1 MLRTISR
8 LCTVACWCLLA
19 AQGALAEEASKLQ
32 EPANNQCANLK
43 IYLDSARGPAAVAS
57 SGVGCDRGYLTSIQP
72 NETNTREVTLQ
83 QSALYGPNCSITIT
97 AGGSTYVIRTQ
108 QNYCGLQ
115 AGSINAFVVGGAARI
130 TRVQEGSF
138 ISSRPGQIWVALN

>member
-8 LCTVACWCLLA
+8 LCAVACWCLLA
-19 AQGALAEEASKLQ
+19 AQGALAEEASKQ
-32 EPANNQCANLK
+32 EPANNQCAYLK
-43 IYLDSARGPAAVAS
+43 IYLEGRRPAAVAS
-57 SGVGCDRGYLTSIQP
+57 GGVGCDRGYLTSIQP
-72 NETNTREVTLQ
+72 SQTDTREVTLQ
-83 QSALYGPNCSITIT
+83 QSALWGPNCSITIT

-115 AGSINAFVVGGAARI
+115 AGSISAVVVGGAARI

-138 ISSRPGQIWVALN
+138 GKSRPGEVWVALN